1 MYSAIL
7 YNDAMMQKLSPQKLS
22 PMEQQA
28 LRARAHVLNP
38 VVIISEK
45 GLSEAVLVEIDRSLK
60 AHELIKI
67 RVFGDD
73 REQRSAAME
82 TICTSLDALPV
93 QQIGKVLV
101 IYRKNPEAIKKPAAT
116 AKRLT
121 KPEMQDKPAL
131 VRRRPRP
138 ETAMATPRADL
149 ATRRRKA

>member
-1 MYSAIL
+1 
-7 YNDAMMQKLSPQKLS
+7 MMQKLSPQKLS
-22 PMEQQA
+22 TMQQQD
-28 LRARAHVLNP
+28 LRARAHGLNP
-38 VVIISEK
+38 VVVISEK
-45 GLSEAVLVEIDRSLK
+45 GLSESVLVEIDRSLK

-73 REQRSAAME
+73 REQRSATME

-101 IYRKNPEAIKKPAAT
+101 VYRKKPEAINKPAAT

-121 KPEMQDKPAL
+121 KPETHKKTA
-131 VRRRPRP
+131 VGRRRARP
-138 ETAMATPRADL
+138 ETAAATPGTSL